1 MPVESIPVPEANY
14 VDDWAESEIYKYTF
28 ELNYDRMVRRKFIR
42 IEQVKRPELSK
53 QLKGMNNDERLEHNL
68 NPLGLPI
75 LTQIECEYG

>member
-1 MPVESIPVPEANY
+1 
-14 VDDWAESEIYKYTF
+14 
-28 ELNYDRMVRRKFIR
+28 MVRRKFIR
-42 IEQVKRPELSK
+42 IEKVKRPELSK